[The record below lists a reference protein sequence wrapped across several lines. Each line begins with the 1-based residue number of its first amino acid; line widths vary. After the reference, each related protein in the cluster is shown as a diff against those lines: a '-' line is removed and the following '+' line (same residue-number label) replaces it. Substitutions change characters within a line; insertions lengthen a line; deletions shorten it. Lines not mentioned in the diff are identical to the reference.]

1 MAVIGTEA
9 GSQMSAKYGERL
21 GIDAH
26 VYSVVGFV
34 VVVAVVAVVAVVVV
48 VAVVA
53 VVVGVVEWRKDV
65 GHVGGDID
73 EVGAVE
79 EPVASAAVGR
89 RHIDGDSKKSA
100 S

>member
-1 MAVIGTEA
+1 VAVIGTEA
-9 GSQMSAKYGERL
+9 GSQMSAKHGERL
-21 GIDAH
+21 GTDVH

-34 VVVAVVAVVAVVVV
+34 VVVAVVAVVVVVVV
-48 VAVVA
+48 VAVV
-53 VVVGVVEWRKDV
+53 VGAVEWRKDV
-65 GHVGGDID
+65 GHAGGDID

-79 EPVASAAVGR
+79 QSVASAVVGR